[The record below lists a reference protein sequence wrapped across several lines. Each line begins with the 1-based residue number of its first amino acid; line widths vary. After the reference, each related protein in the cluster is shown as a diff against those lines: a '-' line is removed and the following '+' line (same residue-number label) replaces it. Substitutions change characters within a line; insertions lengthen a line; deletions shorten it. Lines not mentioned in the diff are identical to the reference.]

1 MTSII
6 SSDGPEAAANS
17 VGTANMAIMA
27 MTQAAWR
34 RMRDMDPLYVEP
46 AGLADGLARNRPRV
60 GRLVAAD

>member
-6 SSDGPEAAANS
+6 SSDGPEAAAISAGIVN
-17 VGTANMAIMA
+17 AAIMA
-27 MTQAAWR
+27 MIHTAWR

-60 GRLVAAD
+60 GRFVAAD